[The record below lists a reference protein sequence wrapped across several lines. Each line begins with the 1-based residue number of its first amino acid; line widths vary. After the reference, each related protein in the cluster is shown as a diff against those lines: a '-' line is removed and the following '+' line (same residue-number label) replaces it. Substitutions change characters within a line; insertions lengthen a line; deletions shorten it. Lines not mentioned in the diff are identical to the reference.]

1 MIKFNMNM
9 SVIIQSRK
17 SLYCLPC
24 CEKYTGGKRAVTTG
38 KLTSRHFELRCHL
51 CDFQK
56 ENDIQIDRV
65 AECIWICLSTTVP
78 NIQWR

>member
-17 SLYCLPC
+17 SLYSLPC
-24 CEKYTGGKRAVTTG
+24 CEKYTGGKRTVTTG

-51 CDFQK
+51 CEFQK
-56 ENDIQIDRV
+56 ENDIQIDKV
-65 AECIWICLSTTVP
+65 AECIWICLSTTMP
-78 NIQWR
+78 NSQW